1 MNPAICHLIYPAMNH
16 IKAAGIEP
24 AISRFRRERDTT
36 SLHPVHD
43 KGPLGVEPSSCRLT
57 GGRNPGHAKNPLLPI
72 TTKSGWRESN
82 PRVSGWKPDA
92 FPLGDTRIVGPEGV
106 EPSSSRVRGACSA
119 SRATDPKSGRS
130 ENRTHHARERA
141 AGLRPAGPPLVTFR
155 PCDALH
161 GRKESNP
168 QLRVLEA
175 RALTDG
181 ASAVDGAPK
190 QKRPGSFRHPA
201 S

>member
-1 MNPAICHLIYPAMNH
+1 MNPAICHLIYPATHH

-24 AISRFRRERDTT
+24 AISRFRRERDTA
-36 SLHPVHD
+36 SLHLVHD

-57 GGRNPGHAKNPLLPI
+57 GGRNPGHAKDPLLPI

-92 FPLGDTRIVGPEGV
+92 FPLGDTLIVGPEGV

-130 ENRTHHARERA
+130 ENRTHHARANERRGYGPLDHHWSHSVHVRNCT
-141 AGLRPAGPPLVTFR
+141 AGRSRTF
-155 PCDALH
+155 
-161 GRKESNP
+161 S
-168 QLRVLEA
+168 
-175 RALTDG
+175 DG
-181 ASAVDGAPK
+181 CWKPVPFPMGLLP
-190 QKRPGSFRHPA
+190 
-201 S
+201 